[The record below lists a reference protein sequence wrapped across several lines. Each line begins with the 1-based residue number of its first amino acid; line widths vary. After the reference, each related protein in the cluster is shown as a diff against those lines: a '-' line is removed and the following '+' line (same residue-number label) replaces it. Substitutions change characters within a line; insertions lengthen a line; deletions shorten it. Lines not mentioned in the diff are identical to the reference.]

1 MARVARV
8 LQVEDLLET
17 VEIYS
22 GANVTA
28 KTYGSSGDDAPPL
41 ENDRVL
47 AAVII
52 IVTIIRDN
60 LLSANQ
66 EG

>member
-1 MARVARV
+1 ML
-8 LQVEDLLET
+8 LQRRH
-17 VEIYS
+17 
-22 GANVTA
+22 
-28 KTYGSSGDDAPPL
+28 L